1 MARELGI
8 TQANASYHLR
18 LLRTA
23 GLLEEAGEEKVD
35 GGTAKRYRALWDR
48 QQPRDP
54 AHADA
59 DAEAE
64 IRAMV
69 EVGASRLGQRRWGTP
84 GHYTDA
90 ALWVEPEVW
99 EQRPRAADRGLPA
112 DARVGPP
119 AACRGNHPREPL
131 RLRVPAGGRSM
142 TWGEAVGVLRER
154 RFAWYFAAR
163 TVSTAGTAMAPVALA
178 FAVLHLT
185 DSAGALAQVLTART
199 AAMVLFLLV
208 GGVVSDRMSR
218 TTVLQLAH
226 ALTAITQGAAA
237 ALVIS
242 GHADL
247 WMLTGIEAVNGAA
260 SAFTFPAMAGIV
272 PLIVDR
278 ARLQPANALLSF

>member
-1 MARELGI
+1 
-8 TQANASYHLR
+8 
-18 LLRTA
+18 
-23 GLLEEAGEEKVD
+23 
-35 GGTAKRYRALWDR
+35 
-48 QQPRDP
+48 
-54 AHADA
+54 
-59 DAEAE
+59 
-64 IRAMV
+64 
-69 EVGASRLGQRRWGTP
+69 
-84 GHYTDA
+84 
-90 ALWVEPEVW
+90 
-99 EQRPRAADRGLPA
+99 
-112 DARVGPP
+112 
-119 AACRGNHPREPL
+119 
-131 RLRVPAGGRSM
+131 M

-226 ALTAITQGAAA
+226 ALTAITQGTAA

-247 WMLTGIEAVNGAA
+247 WMITGIEAVNGAA

-278 ARLQPANALLSF
+278 TRLQPANALLAFSRSGLTVTRRWLPNARPCSASCATAGRSSRPGPGSGS